1 MDTLHAH
8 LCHLQFL
15 NTEDIWSAG
24 PIHRC
29 SIRELY
35 QTEYIHPLFSRTSQS
50 LQNHQA
56 KKHKKEWVSGHAIIE
71 TQQQKRKG
79 SLGRYVVSKYT
90 VLFAYA
96 ETKIRR
102 IWSFFFLLF
111 CSLFFFFQIQNW
123 IHSKRHACMQ
133 SGSGSLIQELHC
145 PSIRGKTV
153 GRLPPE
159 SSAQREFSQSPQ
171 FRHRRSWR

>member
-111 CSLFFFFQIQNW
+111 CSLFFFFSN
-123 IHSKRHACMQ
+123 SELDTFEASCLHAVWFGVAHPGATLPIDQ
-133 SGSGSLIQELHC
+133 RQDG
-145 PSIRGKTV
+145 GKITA
-153 GRLPPE
+153 RIL
-159 SSAQREFSQSPQ
+159 
-171 FRHRRSWR
+171 RST